1 MCAQFHWNPETYL
14 EEIRAEVPRYDELQR
29 AAVDAIP
36 FAPDR
41 VLELGMGT
49 GETTRVLLEAY
60 PDAWV
65 IGLDSSPDMVYRLRE
80 EYDDVQLARM
90 EDPLPDGPWD
100 LVISVLSVHHLK
112 DDAKRTLFRR
122 VREQSR
128 ALVIGDVVKADRAGD
143 PDRAGL
149 RLPRHSRSA
158 RRVVRRRDHLDRRRP
173 GRRPSHLRQG
183 GWMTHHNP
191 ERPGPPPS
199 ADEGV
204 VLYEKRDRIAYVTI
218 NRPEARNA
226 VSPEVHRAMIAAW
239 ADFAED
245 DSVDV
250 AILTGAGEA
259 FCAGADLKEYIPP
272 IIAEGNI
279 ADIREIAELG
289 LNGFTRGQHRIYKP
303 IIGAI
308 NGWALAGGL
317 ETALACDIRIA
328 SDRAM
333 FGSFEARRG
342 FHHGDGGIV
351 RLVNTCGTGIAL
363 EMLLT
368 AEPIDAQRALQ
379 CNLVSRVVPH
389 ERLMEEAE
397 SVAHQILRNSQRA
410 VRSAKQTILDT
421 VGKTI
426 DEQLRNEA
434 WNAYSC
440 ADPKETSELLGRFY
454 EKTDAGRAGSHET
467 GL

>member
-1 MCAQFHWNPETYL
+1 
-14 EEIRAEVPRYDELQR
+14 
-29 AAVDAIP
+29 
-36 FAPDR
+36 
-41 VLELGMGT
+41 
-49 GETTRVLLEAY
+49 
-60 PDAWV
+60 
-65 IGLDSSPDMVYRLRE
+65 
-80 EYDDVQLARM
+80 
-90 EDPLPDGPWD
+90 
-100 LVISVLSVHHLK
+100 
-112 DDAKRTLFRR
+112 
-122 VREQSR
+122 
-128 ALVIGDVVKADRAGD
+128 
-143 PDRAGL
+143 
-149 RLPRHSRSA
+149 
-158 RRVVRRRDHLDRRRP
+158 
-173 GRRPSHLRQG
+173 
-183 GWMTHHNP
+183 MTHHNP

-204 VLYEKRDRIAYVTI
+204 VLYDKRDRIAYVTI

-250 AILTGAGEA
+250 AILTGAGDA

-272 IIAEGNI
+272 IMT
-279 ADIREIAELG
+279 DSSPSDLRQIAELG

-328 SDRAM
+328 SERAM

-368 AEPIDAQRALQ
+368 AEAIDAQRALQ
-379 CNLVSRVVPH
+379 CNLVSKVVPH
-389 ERLMEEAE
+389 ESLMEEAE
-397 SVAHQILRNSQRA
+397 TVARQILRNSQRA

-421 VGKTI
+421 VGKTL

-434 WNAYSC
+434 FSAYTSGSRE
-440 ADPKETSELLGRFY
+440 ETMEMLGRFY
-454 EKTDAGRAGSHET
+454 EKTDAGRAGTHRT
-467 GL
+467 DL